1 MDLLWQ
7 MFAALPLWQ
16 KAVFAV
22 ATGLAVGALIVFL
35 IFGSR
40 AAVDSWRERDR
51 RL

>member
-1 MDLLWQ
+1 VDLLWQ
-7 MFAALPLWQ
+7 IFAVLPLWQ

-22 ATGLAVGALIVFL
+22 AMGLAVGALIVFL

-40 AAVDSWRERDR
+40 AALDTWRERDR